1 METLSAALFLAAL
14 AGFLSVMLVVVARKF
29 AVEANPLVAEVEE
42 VLPQYNCGACG
53 FPGCSGFARY
63 LVETR
68 SPDAKCT
75 PGGPDL
81 QKRLASILGME
92 MGELTPT
99 VAHVF
104 CRGTDKQALD
114 EGEYF
119 GIRDCVAADLVDSGT
134 KVCPFGCLGL
144 GSCAVACQFDAIRME
159 DGVAVIIEKKCI
171 ACGQCVKACPRGLIS
186 MIPQGK
192 RVLVECRTRDKG
204 AQVKKYCKVGCITC
218 QLCVKACPEQAIRLD
233 GDFIVVDE
241 STCTLCGACIEK
253 CPQCTIQPLHGVF
266 TPARTVETTGEGASS

>member
-1 METLSAALFLAAL
+1 VETLGAALFLAAL
-14 AGFLSVMLVVVARKF
+14 AGFLSVVLVVVARKF
-29 AVEANPLVAEVEE
+29 AVEGNPLVAEVEE
-42 VLPQYNCGACG
+42 ALPQYNCGACG

-92 MGELTPT
+92 VGESTPT

-104 CRGTDKQALD
+104 CRGTDKEALN

-119 GIRDCVAADLVDSGT
+119 GIRDCVAADLVDCGT

-159 DGVAVIIEKKCI
+159 DGVAVIIEAECV

-218 QLCVKACPEQAIRLD
+218 QLCVKACPEQAIRLE

-241 STCTLCGACIEK
+241 SKCTLCGACIQK
-253 CPQCTIQPLHGVF
+253 CPQRTIHPLHWVF
-266 TPARTVETTGEGASS
+266 TPDKTTETTGEEASS